1 MDFFLEKNK
10 RVCPFIREVRVRI
23 FLKKQCW
30 PYMVFIQNI
39 IQKRLQVRTILFTHR
54 ECVNEKEILSKHI
67 ENPSNLTV
75 FLTISLNKLPY
86 YEYT

>member
-1 MDFFLEKNK
+1 
-10 RVCPFIREVRVRI
+10 
-23 FLKKQCW
+23 
-30 PYMVFIQNI
+30 MVFIQNI